1 MAAARRMD
9 VRKILAAVIVGS
21 LLGFG
26 FIVGSAAPAQ
36 EAVDA
41 AMNAK
46 IRDEAIN
53 RSQVQAMFTHLV
65 DTIGPRL
72 TASPEHKRAAE
83 WARDMAAKWGLANP
97 RVEPFEFGR
106 GWALDKFT
114 IEMVEPRY
122 MPLVG
127 YPEAWSPST
136 GGEVT
141 ASAVVLAGKTPEE
154 VEGMQAQLK
163 GAAVL
168 SAGMVTNFIRTD
180 RAQPTDQPT
189 DEPAQAGRGGRGGRG
204 GGGGDVQP
212 ATCGVQA
219 GGGRGRGGD
228 AQQGP
233 SPAQRID
240 AAIRTGGAAVLLR
253 PSRGEHGTLFVQ
265 AGRGENPKDLLPKVV
280 LIGEHYNLI
289 TRLVCQG
296 TPVKIRVNVQSRFL
310 DDRNSYNMLAE
321 IPGTDPAL
329 RDEVV
334 MLGAHLD
341 SWHTATGATDNADG
355 SAASLEAFRVLKA
368 IGAQPRRTLRLALW
382 GGEEQGLLGSR
393 AYVNTYLAGDQHAE
407 ARKKLMVYFN
417 IDPGKGPIYG
427 WYLENNAAVKP
438 IFDAWLAPFKNLEPP
453 ARRNVNGPIGSTD
466 HVAFNS
472 AGIPGFNPVQ
482 DFVNYDV
489 REHHTNVDTA
499 ERVLERDLKQNAV
512 ILASFLY
519 HAANRKEPLPS
530 DVRK

>member
-1 MAAARRMD
+1 M
-9 VRKILAAVIVGS
+9 KKLLILAAAASLTVG
-21 LLGFG
+21 
-26 FIVGSAAPAQ
+26 AAAGGVAIAQ
-36 EAVDA
+36 EPVDA

-46 IRDEAIN
+46 IRDEALN
-53 RSQVQAMFTHLV
+53 RSQVAAMFTHLV

-72 TASPEHKRAAE
+72 TASPEHKRAAD
-83 WARDMAAKWGLANP
+83 WARDMAAKWGLANA

-114 IEMVEPRY
+114 VDMIEPRY

-127 YPEAWSPST
+127 YPEAWSPATS
-136 GGEVT
+136 GEVVVP
-141 ASAVVLAGKTPEE
+141 AVFLAGKSAEE
-154 VEGMQAQLK
+154 VEAMQTQFK
-163 GAAVL
+163 GAAIL
-168 SAGMVTNFIRTD
+168 SAGMVTNFIRSD

-189 DEPAQAGRGGRGGRG
+189 DEPPAARGRGQGGRGQQAGRG
-204 GGGGDVQP
+204 
-212 ATCGVQA
+212 A
-219 GGGRGRGGD
+219 GGGRGRGG
-228 AQQGP
+228 APGEP

-240 AAIRTGGAAVLLR
+240 AAIRAGGAAVLLK

-265 AGRGENPKDLLPKVV
+265 AARGENPNDQLAKVV

-289 TRLVCQG
+289 ARLTSQG
-296 TPVKIRVNVQSRFL
+296 VPVKLRVNVQARFL

-355 SAASLEAFRVLKA
+355 SAAALEAFRVLKA

-393 AYVNTYLAGDQHAE
+393 AYVNQYLAGDQNAE

-427 WYLENNAAVKP
+427 WYLQNNAAVKP
-438 IFDAWLAPFKNLEPP
+438 IFDAWLAPFKDLDPP
-453 ARRNVNGPIGSTD
+453 ARRNVAGPIGSTD
-466 HVAFNS
+466 HVTFNN

-489 REHHTNVDTA
+489 REHHTNVDTS
-499 ERVLERDLKQNAV
+499 ERILERDLKQNAV
-512 ILASFLY
+512 ILASFLH
-519 HAANRKEPLPS
+519 HAANRRDPLPS
-530 DVRK
+530 EVRR